1 MLKPGMRVAARF
13 ELDDHMISGGM
24 ATIYR
29 ARDLESGAV
38 VAVKVLGGRNVREM
52 ERFSAEAVL
61 LAELRHPGIV
71 RYVSHGSLPAGE
83 LFLVMEWLEGED
95 LSDRLARGRLPLDEA
110 IRLARRVADALGA
123 AHARGIVHRDVKPSN
138 VFLPRGDVDEAKLL
152 DFGIARLGYG
162 RTLATRTGTL
172 LGTPGY
178 MAPEQA
184 QGRKDVDARADVFS
198 LGAMLFEC
206 LTGRPAFASE
216 QLMATLSRILFEE
229 PPRVRTIRG
238 ETPAALDLLVT
249 AMLCKD
255 PAGRPRDGSMVV
267 AAVDALG
274 PLPGGPPSS
283 GLVNSSVMSRPAI
296 TVREQQLLC
305 VVLATSSFSKT
316 IADGD
321 ATETDVTLTP
331 GMMAEAIMRRSLPS
345 LSGDVVSGTAGT
357 LDDLNGVAAAYGGK
371 LERLVDGSLLAVF
384 TGAAAAID
392 LAARAARA
400 AMAMRELLPGVPIAV
415 ATGRGLVAQQLPVG
429 DAAESAA
436 RTLSAAR
443 RDGVRMEGRVF
454 VDEVTA
460 GLLDARFDVQ
470 EEGVTRVLE
479 AVRERADAART
490 LLGKP
495 SPCVGRERE
504 IGTLVALMEESIAEP
519 IARVSL
525 VTGPAGVG
533 KSRVA
538 TEVLRRLDAAGH
550 DPEVWVARGDPMAA
564 GSTFGMLAQLVR
576 AAANIEVGAL
586 AAVQEEKLFARVSS
600 CVPADDVVRVTV
612 FLGEILGLRLP
623 AERSHLLAAARADA
637 MLMGDQMRRAFED
650 WLFAECTNKPVLLL
664 LDDLHFG
671 DLPTVRLIDA
681 ALRHAREKP
690 LCVLALARPEISRV
704 FPRLWEERG
713 MQEVRLGD
721 LGRRASE
728 QLCKVWLGN
737 TVTPEL
743 TARIVERA
751 AGNPFYLEEI
761 VRAVASGR
769 GDALPGTVLAM
780 VQARLEELEAVERR
794 TLRAAS
800 VFGDVFWPAGVAALV
815 GGEKKEASVRDAL
828 GTLVE
833 RELVLRRASRRFLD
847 QEDHAFRNALVREA
861 AYATLTDAD
870 RMLGHR
876 LAAAWLE
883 SVGETEAMVLA
894 QHHERGGDLIRAA
907 SWYARAAETA
917 LEGSDFEAV
926 IARSER
932 AITCGAHG
940 EELGRLRLRQ
950 AEAYRWQ
957 GKFAEAEERGLEAIH
972 ILPAGSDPWLFAV
985 GEMASVFG
993 KLGSVERVEV
1003 LGDALLT
1010 VACVQEAP
1018 ASDGHIAALSRTS
1031 TAALLLGKNEL
1042 AESLFKELERLA
1054 GDSQQPLAVGW
1065 RERARAFRAPFVGET
1080 GASARYFALSA
1091 EGFESAGDVRNACLQ
1106 RANYGASCLEVG
1118 DWSGAE
1124 KALVPAI
1131 VDAERMGAK
1140 HIVSSAQRD
1149 LGYALARMGRL
1160 EEAKTLEEQAVAEF
1174 AAHGDRRLEGVGRD
1188 ELATIHL
1195 MMGDLVEA
1203 EAEARRAVDRLAVAP
1218 PYLCHGHATLAR
1230 VLLAVGNV
1238 EEALANARASRKLLA
1253 EVGALEEGEG
1263 LVRLIL
1269 ARALQAAGQVDE
1281 ARAVIVEALQE
1292 IERRTA
1298 TITDPDARRTFV
1310 AIPEHVETRELAEAW
1325 GITG

>member
-13 ELDDHMISGGM
+13 ELDDHTISGGM

-29 ARDLESGAV
+29 ARDLETGAV

-61 LAELRHPGIV
+61 LAELRHSGIV
-71 RYVSHGSLPAGE
+71 RYVSHGSLPEGE

-229 PPRVRTIRG
+229 PPRVRTIRS
-238 ETPAALDLLVT
+238 ETPAALDLLVSS
-249 AMLCKD
+249 MLCKD
-255 PAGRPRDGSMVV
+255 PAGRPRDGAMV
-267 AAVDALG
+267 AAALDALG

-283 GLVNSSVMSRPAI
+283 ELVHSSVLSRPAI

-305 VVLATSSFSKT
+305 VVLATSTFSKT

-321 ATETDVTLTP
+321 STATDVTLTP
-331 GMMAEAIMRRSLPS
+331 GMMAEAIIRRSLPS
-345 LSGDVVSGTAGT
+345 MYGDVVSATAGT
-357 LDDLNGVAAAYGGK
+357 LDDLNGAAAVYGGK

-400 AMAMRELLPGVPIAV
+400 AIALRDLLPGVPIAV

-429 DAAESAA
+429 EAAESAA
-436 RTLSAAR
+436 RTLSTAR
-443 RDGVRMEGRVF
+443 RDGSRMEGRVF

-460 GLLDARFDVQ
+460 GLLDARFDVR
-470 EEGVTRVLE
+470 EEGSTRVLE
-479 AVRERADAART
+479 AVRDRADAART

-504 IGTLVALMEESIAEP
+504 ISTLVAIMEESIAEP

-550 DPEVWVARGDPMAA
+550 DLEVWVARGDPMAA
-564 GSTFGMLAQLVR
+564 GSTFGMLAQIVR
-576 AAANIEVGAL
+576 NAAGIEVGAL
-586 AAVQEEKLFARVSS
+586 AAVQEEKLLARVSS
-600 CVPADDVVRVTV
+600 CVPPEDVVRVTV

-650 WLFAECTNKPVLLL
+650 WLFAECSKTPVLLL

-690 LCVLALARPEISRV
+690 LCVLALARTEISRV

-713 MQEVRLGD
+713 MQEVRLGE

-728 QLCKVWLGN
+728 QLCRVWLGN

-743 TARIVERA
+743 MTRIIDRA

-780 VQARLEELEAVERR
+780 VQARLEDIEPVERR
-794 TLRAAS
+794 ILRAAS
-800 VFGDVFWPAGVAALV
+800 VFGDVFWPSGVASLV

-828 GTLVE
+828 SHLVE
-833 RELVLRRASRRFLD
+833 RELVVRRTSRRFLD

-894 QHHERGGDLIRAA
+894 QHYERGGDLLRAA
-907 SWYARAAETA
+907 TWYGRAAETA

-926 IARSER
+926 IERSER
-932 AITCGAHG
+932 AINCGVHG
-940 EELGRLRLRQ
+940 EELGRLQLRQ
-950 AEAYRWQ
+950 AEAFRWQ
-957 GKFAEAEERGLEAIH
+957 GKFTEAEERGLEAIH
-972 ILPAGSDPWLFAV
+972 ILIPGSDPWLFAV

-1010 VACVQEAP
+1010 VACMQEAP

-1031 TAALLLGKNEL
+1031 TAALLLGKTEL

-1054 GDSQQPLAVGW
+1054 GDSEQPLAIGW

-1091 EGFESAGDVRNACLQ
+1091 EGFEQAGDVRNGCLQ

-1118 DWSGAE
+1118 DWGGAE

-1195 MMGDLVEA
+1195 MMGDLAEA

-1218 PYLCHGHATLAR
+1218 PYLCHGLATLAR
-1230 VLLAVGNV
+1230 VLFAMGQV
-1238 EEALANARASRKLLA
+1238 EEALTHARASRKLLT

-1269 ARALQAAGQVDE
+1269 ARALDAAGEKEE
-1281 ARAVIVEALQE
+1281 ARAVLTEALQE

-1298 TITDPDARRTFV
+1298 TIADPDARRTFV
-1310 AIPEHVETRELAEAW
+1310 VIPEHVETREVARTW
-1325 GITG
+1325 GITV